1 MNIAGFRLERR
12 LDITVRRAALVRV
25 VGALVALVIAAIALE
40 VTGRSAATLGEE
52 AVNSTFGERYG
63 LEETAVIATP
73 ILLAALAVAIGFRMR
88 LWNIGVEGQFYMG
101 AWAAT
106 GVGLHYDGSSAVTI
120 VLMALAGAAAGALWA
135 LGPAILRAFLG
146 INEVIT
152 TLLLNFVAIQWV
164 IWFSTDIW
172 RDRQQ
177 GVLNS
182 STRVETE
189 LPMLGDSVTL
199 NIGFLAPLILAV
211 IVAFV
216 FRYSRWGYEV
226 DMTGGNARA
235 AEFAGIH
242 VRRRILSVMM
252 ISGAIAGLSGMIQ
265 LAGTTHR
272 LASTLSNGYGLSGFI
287 VAALAGASII
297 GLIGVGFFIA
307 FLLHAGIAL
316 YSLGLTVDIVVALYG
331 LVLITVGM
339 AEVAARYRLSRGG
352 GEPPGEPPGDAMSPP
367 AQEAITGPEGPPQ
380 LADTLTEA

>member
-1 MNIAGFRLERR
+1 MTGLRLERR
-12 LDITVRRAALVRV
+12 LDITARRAALVRV
-25 VGALVALVIAAIALE
+25 AGALVALVIAAIALE
-40 VTGRSAATLGEE
+40 ATGRSSTTLGTE
-52 AVNSTFGERYG
+52 AFDSTFGNRYG

-106 GVGLHYDGSSAVTI
+106 GVGLHYDGSTAVTL
-120 VLMALAGAAAGALWA
+120 VLMAVAGMVAGGLWA
-135 LGPAILRAFLG
+135 LGPAVLRAYLG
-146 INEVIT
+146 VNEVIS

-182 STRVETE
+182 STRVDAR
-189 LPMLGDSVTL
+189 LPMLGDSVLL
-199 NIGFLAPLILAV
+199 NIGFLAPLVIAV
-211 IVAFV
+211 GVALL
-216 FRYSRWGYEV
+216 FRYARWGYEV
-226 DMTGGNARA
+226 DMTGGNPRA

-242 VRRRILSVMM
+242 VKRRILSVMM

-265 LAGTTHR
+265 LSGTTHR

-297 GLIGVGFFIA
+297 GLVAVGFFVA

-331 LVLITVGM
+331 LVLVTVGM

-352 GEPPGEPPGDAMSPP
+352 EPPPGGTLGDAMGAP
-367 AQEAITGPEGPPQ
+367 AQEAVTGPEGNPQ